1 MSFGLGPVVSLGTAV
16 ILAGGACGATVC
28 NVDCAAAGGS
38 IDQSSLTSPIVTLT
52 ADPPC
57 SITQAPADG
66 GGEIFVSVHDSDPPT
81 SGSCQIHTTLADGS
95 TWVAILSWAP
105 NGGSGCCAHSTHA
118 VGPAP
123 MFTRGNAG
131 GA

>member
-1 MSFGLGPVVSLGTAV
+1 MSFGLGPVVSLGIAV
-16 ILAGGACGATVC
+16 ILAGGA
-28 NVDCAAAGGS
+28 
-38 IDQSSLTSPIVTLT
+38 
-52 ADPPC
+52 
-57 SITQAPADG
+57 
-66 GGEIFVSVHDSDPPT
+66 